1 MSHREW
7 AKLIAYVPQMPERPY
22 TIRVLDVVLPGR
34 LPYIGFRPGRRD
46 YEVAYEVPEEPGIS
60 HLSNRYVHELSG
72 GQYQLVQIARALAQ
86 EPRVLLLD
94 EPVTNLDLKY
104 QVLVLEILRRI
115 ARERGISILM
125 SLHDVNLA
133 LKYSDRL
140 VFMKDGK
147 IVAYGLSPSTLG
159 PSIIMEV
166 YGVDAKV
173 MWVDGGPRV
182 II

>member
-1 MSHREW
+1 
-7 AKLIAYVPQMPERPY
+7 
-22 TIRVLDVVLPGR
+22 
-34 LPYIGFRPGRRD
+34 
-46 YEVAYEVPEEPGIS
+46 
-60 HLSNRYVHELSG
+60 
-72 GQYQLVQIARALAQ
+72 VQIARALAQ

-115 ARERGISILM
+115 AREKGISILM

>member
-1 MSHREW
+1 
-7 AKLIAYVPQMPERPY
+7 
-22 TIRVLDVVLPGR
+22 
-34 LPYIGFRPGRRD
+34 
-46 YEVAYEVPEEPGIS
+46 
-60 HLSNRYVHELSG
+60 
-72 GQYQLVQIARALAQ
+72 VQIARALAQ

-115 ARERGISILM
+115 AREKGISILM

-147 IVAYGLSPSTLG
+147 IVAYGLSPSTLE

-182 II
+182 IV